1 MESTNQLT
9 KIRLTHSF
17 PRRQTWT
24 VLSLALLLLLVWGG
38 TAAAATL
45 EERIKPEPGVL
56 IVSVANETPAAEAG
70 LARGDILLAIDGDRV
85 NTAAE
90 LRQVILM
97 QDPGDTLELTVK
109 RGEEELTLTV
119 TLADQDG
126 YPLLGVGADASI
138 GQPRLSRKGRPFG
151 MPGFGR
157 APFRDRFRGMDRFSV
172 IPGSGAMIADVLA
185 DSPAAE
191 AGLLTGDV
199 ITSVGETAITGMGDL
214 ADAIAAYSPGDEV
227 ELAVERDGEA
237 ISLTVTLGAHPDDA
251 AKAFIG
257 VAIAHAHHFRMG
269 PDGAEID
276 RRRQPGG
283 RFGFGLPQWGR
294 FDSRFF
300 AGGLPEGALVM
311 GVQDAGP
318 ASVAE
323 LQEGDVIIAVD
334 ESEITNRQDLV
345 DALAN
350 HSPGDEV
357 VLTVNRMDEILSATV
372 TLGSHPDDETKAF
385 LGVSIMPMDRFR
397 PFIREEDGKG
407 RWERQ
412 VDEDKESESNS

>member
-1 MESTNQLT
+1 MKNTDQLT
-9 KIRLTHSF
+9 TIRPSQWVA
-17 PRRQTWT
+17 RRQTWT

-38 TAAAATL
+38 TAAAATA

-109 RGEEELTLTV
+109 RGEKELTLTV

-138 GQPRLSRKGRPFG
+138 GQPRLSRRGRSFG

-157 APFRDRFRGMDRFSV
+157 APFMERFKGMARFSV
-172 IPGSGAMIADVLA
+172 NPGNGAMISDVLQ

-191 AGLLTGDV
+191 AGLLAGDV
-199 ITSVGETAITGMGDL
+199 ITSVGETEVMGMGDM
-214 ADAIAAYSPGDEV
+214 AEAIASYSPGDEV
-227 ELAVERDGEA
+227 ELTVERDGEA
-237 ISLTVTLGAHPDDA
+237 ISLTVTLGAHPDDEE
-251 AKAFIG
+251 KAFIG
-257 VAIAHAHHFRMG
+257 VRIAPGHQFRVDME
-269 PDGAEID
+269 GAELD

-294 FDSRFF
+294 FNVRPF
-300 AGGLPEGALVM
+300 ASGMPEGALVM
-311 GVQDAGP
+311 GVQDDGP

-323 LQEGDVIIAVD
+323 LQEGDVIIAID
-334 ESEITNRQDLV
+334 ETEITNRQDLV

-357 VLTVNRMDEILSATV
+357 VLTFNRMDEILSATV
-372 TLGSHPDDETKAF
+372 TLGSHPDDETKAL
-385 LGVSIMPMDRFR
+385 LGVAIMPMERFR
-397 PFIREEDGKG
+397 PFIWEDDGKG

-412 VDEDKESESNS
+412 VDEEKESDSSS

>member
-1 MESTNQLT
+1 MKNTDQLT
-9 KIRLTHSF
+9 KIRLQKRF
-17 PRRQTWT
+17 ARRQTWT

-38 TAAAATL
+38 TAAAATG

-90 LRQVILM
+90 LRHVILM

-126 YPLLGVGADASI
+126 YPLLGVSAEVSI
-138 GQPRLSRKGRPFG
+138 GQRQMTRRGRSFG
-151 MPGFGR
+151 TPGFGR
-157 APFRDRFRGMDRFSV
+157 APFMERFRGMDRFSV
-172 IPGSGAMIADVLA
+172 VPGTGAMISDVLEG
-185 DSPAAE
+185 SPAAE
-191 AGLLTGDV
+191 AGLLAGDL

-214 ADAIAAYSPGDEV
+214 ADAIASHSPGDEV
-227 ELAVERDGEA
+227 ELTVERDGEA
-237 ISLTVTLGAHPDDA
+237 ISLTVALGAHPDDE

-257 VAIAHAHHFRMG
+257 VRIAPGHHFRMDMEG
-269 PDGAEID
+269 SELD
-276 RRRQPGG
+276 RRRQHGG
-283 RFGFGLPQWGR
+283 RFGFGLPHWGR
-294 FDSRFF
+294 FNNLPF
-300 AGGLPEGALVM
+300 ASGVPEGALVM
-311 GVQDAGP
+311 GVQDEGP

-334 ESEITNRQDLV
+334 ETEITNRQDLV

-385 LGVSIMPMDRFR
+385 LGVSIMPVERFL